1 MNPTN
6 PRKTASR
13 LPVRSLV
20 CTSVAAALAI
30 AAAPAQAISFS
41 QGDATLDINGTVNG
55 FYSHRTE

>member
-41 QGDATLDINGTVNG
+41 
-55 FYSHRTE
+55 